1 MPSAG
6 ICLRQHTCKKG
17 FDFIFIWKVLCVGY
31 ASLSFPV
38 SEWKEVDSSTGG
50 FSRIGSTAS
59 FTESTGSA
67 RGFRTKIG
75 RMDGGDGYRFKKYLE
90 IIIY

>member
-1 MPSAG
+1 MFGNDFQMMHMINKCSNW
-6 ICLRQHTCKKG
+6 CLYRVVEKPKNG
-17 FDFIFIWKVLCVGY
+17 VLCVGY

-59 FTESTGSA
+59 FTESTGSTP
-67 RGFRTKIG
+67 GFRTKIG
-75 RMDGGDGYRFKKYLE
+75 
-90 IIIY
+90 